1 MDLTAYV
8 DSLRADLL
16 QAAEAG
22 GPDVRAAADRL
33 SMALD
38 SSVRMTLVH
47 ALADAAAEISQ
58 ELPTGSVDVRM
69 RGRDP
74 ELVVNAALPVPPP
87 APPPPP
93 GFSVAEVD
101 EDGDA
106 VARVTV
112 RIPDALKSRA
122 EDAATDTGQSLNSWI
137 VQAVRAALRE
147 RAITVDV
154 DLSSRLLTGRGGRSV
169 QGWSR

>member
-1 MDLTAYV
+1 MDLNAYV

-16 QAAEAG
+16 QIAEAG

-47 ALADAAAEISQ
+47 ALADAAAEITQ
-58 ELPTGSVDVRM
+58 ELPSGSVDVRM

-74 ELVVNAALPVPPP
+74 ELVVNPALPVLPP
-87 APPPPP
+87 AAPP
-93 GFSVAEVD
+93 GFPVAEVD
-101 EDGDA
+101 EDGDV

-112 RIPDALKSRA
+112 RIPEALKTRA
-122 EDAATDTGQSLNSWI
+122 EDAATDSSQSLNAWI

>member
-16 QAAEAG
+16 QVAETG
-22 GPDVRAAADRL
+22 GADARAAADRL
-33 SMALD
+33 LMALEPA
-38 SSVRMTLVH
+38 VRMTLLH
-47 ALADAAAEISQ
+47 ALADAAAEITSD
-58 ELPTGSVDVRM
+58 LPSGSVDVRM

-74 ELVVNAALPVPPP
+74 ELVVDLAGP
-87 APPPPP
+87 APLQAP
-93 GFSVAEVD
+93 VEETD

-112 RIPDALKSRA
+112 RIPEAVKARA
-122 EDAATDTGQSLNSWI
+122 EDAATDVGQSLNSWI

-147 RAITVDV
+147 RAVTVDV
-154 DLSSRLLTGRGGRSV
+154 DLSSRTLSIGRGGRSV